1 MKKFLKVVAIV
12 LVALVTLA
20 VAGLF
25 LSTEVRRADP
35 AAEAL
40 AALEP
45 DSQVQVIRNGN
56 LARSLEFRPATGD
69 PETGVILYPGANCD
83 IRGYAPLL
91 RRIAAEGY
99 VVVALQMPFDFSV
112 FGHRRA
118 LEVRD
123 AWPGVK
129 RWVIVGHSMGGAMA
143 AQFVHE
149 HPDAMAGL
157 VLWDAYPPDAATNL
171 ATWNRPVWSLHRAR
185 PDGSPPAS
193 FELRRSLLPPDSVWV
208 GFNGGIHMYFG
219 SFDGGA
225 YKEEWEPSISRADQ
239 QDQIVRATLD
249 ALRAM
254 TAS

>member
-1 MKKFLKVVAIV
+1 MKKFLKVVAIL
-12 LVALVTLA
+12 LVALVVLA

-25 LSTEVRRADP
+25 ISTEVRRADP

-45 DSQVQVIRNGN
+45 DSQVVVTRDGN
-56 LARSLEFRPATGD
+56 LADTLEFRPATGN
-69 PETGVILYPGANCD
+69 PEVGVILYPGANCD

-99 VVVALQMPFDFSV
+99 VVVAMQMPFDFSI

-118 LEVRD
+118 LEVPP

-129 RWVIVGHSMGGAMA
+129 RWVLIGHSMGGAMA

-149 HPDAMAGL
+149 NTDAMAGL
-157 VLWDAYPPDAATNL
+157 ILWDSYPPDGATNV
-171 ATWNRPVWSLHRAR
+171 ATWDRPVWNLHRAK
-185 PDGSPPAS
+185 PDGSPPAT
-193 FELRRSLLPPDSVWV
+193 FEQRRALLPPDSVWV

-239 QDQIVRATLD
+239 QDQIVKATLD
-249 ALRAM
+249 AIRAM
-254 TAS
+254 T